1 MRIWGSPLI
10 ISTRIVC
17 SVTVF
22 ITFFIGFKS
31 LKRQCGKLRFMRIV
45 LATPVYPP
53 EIGGPATYTKE
64 LAIRLRDKHEI
75 IIVAYA
81 STSEIIPGT
90 TLFVASKRR
99 PLILRLLKF
108 TFDLFRASRNSDIIY
123 VQNAVAAGLPAVLVG
138 MFRGIPVVLKFVG
151 DEAWERASQERL
163 TKKRLEEFLANP
175 DGGWRTY
182 VRMRIQGFVLR
193 HADIVTTPSL
203 YLRDAIVRTYGIKKE
218 RAVVNYNAAEKD
230 AEAPFS
236 VTPVPHQIVTTARLV
251 EWKGLDGIVRT
262 VAILKKKYPDVK
274 AVIAG
279 DGPEE
284 EKLKKLAKE
293 LGVENS
299 VKFTGRVSRAET
311 WHLRKSSEVYVLNS
325 TYEGLPHTALT
336 SFAARI
342 PMVATDIP
350 GTNEA
355 VYNEVSGLLVP
366 AGDDQALADAIARL
380 FDDPVLRSKL
390 VDGAEKIL
398 NDKFSWNAHIETL
411 FGFFESAQAKPRD

>member
-1 MRIWGSPLI
+1 MNYGTLPHVKI
-10 ISTRIVC
+10 I
-17 SVTVF
+17 
-22 ITFFIGFKS
+22 
-31 LKRQCGKLRFMRIV
+31 

-64 LAIRLRDKHEI
+64 LATRLKSKHEI
-75 IIVAYA
+75 VIVAYA

-99 PLILRLLKF
+99 PLPLRLFKF
-108 TFDLFRASRNSDIIY
+108 TFDLFRAARGADVIY
-123 VQNAVAAGLPAVLVG
+123 VQNAMAAGLPAAIVSR
-138 MFRGIPVVLKFVG
+138 MRGIPLVLKFVG
-151 DEAWERASQERL
+151 DEAWERASQERR
-163 TKKRLEEFLANP
+163 TKKRLEEFLAAP
-175 DGGWRTY
+175 EGGWRTTL
-182 VRMRIQGFVLR
+182 RMAIQGFVLR
-193 HADIVTTPSL
+193 HTDIVTTPSA
-203 YLRDAIVRTYGIKKE
+203 YLRDAIVRTYGIKNG

-230 AEAPFS
+230 IEAPFNA
-236 VTPVPHQIVTTARLV
+236 TPISHQIVATARLV
-251 EWKGLDGIVRT
+251 EWKGLDGIIRA
-262 VAILKKKYPDVK
+262 VALLKKKYPDVR

-284 EKLKKLAKE
+284 EKLKTLARE
-293 LGVENS
+293 LS
-299 VKFTGRVSRAET
+299 VADHITFTGRVSRAET

-355 VYNEVSGLLVP
+355 VYNEESGLLVP

-380 FDDPVLRSKL
+380 FDDPALRTRL
-390 VDGAEKIL
+390 VEGAERIL
-398 NDKFSWNAHIETL
+398 NEKFSWDTHLATL
-411 FGFFESAQAKPRD
+411 LGFFESVRAKPHH

>member
-1 MRIWGSPLI
+1 MKI
-10 ISTRIVC
+10 I
-17 SVTVF
+17 
-22 ITFFIGFKS
+22 
-31 LKRQCGKLRFMRIV
+31 

-64 LAIRLRDKHEI
+64 LATRLKSKHEI
-75 IIVAYA
+75 VIVAYA

-99 PLILRLLKF
+99 PLPLRLFKF
-108 TFDLFRASRNSDIIY
+108 TFDLFRAARGADVIY
-123 VQNAVAAGLPAVLVG
+123 VQNAMAAGLPAAIVSR
-138 MFRGIPVVLKFVG
+138 MRGIPLVLKFVG
-151 DEAWERASQERL
+151 DEAWERASQERR
-163 TKKRLEEFLANP
+163 TKKRLEEFLAAP
-175 DGGWRTY
+175 EGGWRTTL
-182 VRMRIQGFVLR
+182 RMAIQGFVLR
-193 HADIVTTPSL
+193 HTDIVTTPSA
-203 YLRDAIVRTYGIKKE
+203 YLRDAIVRTYGIKNG

-230 AEAPFS
+230 IEAPFNA
-236 VTPVPHQIVTTARLV
+236 TPISHQIVATARLV
-251 EWKGLDGIVRT
+251 EWKGLDGIIRA
-262 VAILKKKYPDVK
+262 VALLKKKYPDVR

-284 EKLKKLAKE
+284 EKLKTLARE
-293 LGVENS
+293 LS
-299 VKFTGRVSRAET
+299 VADHITFTGRVSRAET

-355 VYNEVSGLLVP
+355 VYNEESGLLVP

-380 FDDPVLRSKL
+380 FDDPALRTRL
-390 VDGAEKIL
+390 VEGAERIL
-398 NDKFSWNAHIETL
+398 NEKFSWDTHLATL
-411 FGFFESAQAKPRD
+411 LGFFESVRAKPHH